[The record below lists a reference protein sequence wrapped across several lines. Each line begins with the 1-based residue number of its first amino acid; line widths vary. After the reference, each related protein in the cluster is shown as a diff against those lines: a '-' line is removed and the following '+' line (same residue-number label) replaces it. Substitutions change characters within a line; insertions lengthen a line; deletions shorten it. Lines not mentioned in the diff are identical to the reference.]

1 MNEQIAIN
9 VTEAAR
15 LLGLSRPTV
24 YALMRREDFPAFQ
37 VGTRRLISREGLA
50 RWVEAQATAK
60 GKERQ

>member
-1 MNEQIAIN
+1 MKEPIAIS

-37 VGTRRLISREGLA
+37 VGTRRLISREGLE
-50 RWVEAQATAK
+50 RWVEAQIG
-60 GKERQ
+60 GK